1 MGTLIGAVEDVFSLA
16 ERGCVVLVGLDDRSG
31 VAPKPGDRVL
41 LKRPDG
47 SEMVTTVRGVDHG
60 VRRED
65 GGAIGILLAGVT
77 KADVPAGTEL
87 RLA

>member
-16 ERGCVVLVGLDDRSG
+16 ERGCVVLTRLDDRG
-31 VAPKPGDRVL
+31 VALKPGDRVL

-47 SEMVTTVRGVDHG
+47 SEIVTTIRGVDHG

-77 KADVPAGTEL
+77 KADVPVGTEL